1 MCLNC
6 GCGEISNTHGD
17 PLNITLGKFR
27 LIALRNRSS
36 MEKQAENI
44 IATLRGVIKAK
55 EPRGEDELVVKIV
68 RHKAKP
74 KMEVKYVPRETRTYL
89 RKPKEK
95 A

>member
-6 GCGEISNTHGD
+6 GCGEVSNTHGD

-27 LIALRNRSS
+27 LIALRNKSS

-44 IATLRGVIKAK
+44 IATLRGVIKSDD
-55 EPRGEDELVVKIV
+55 PRGDDELVIKIV
-68 RHKAKP
+68 RHKVKP
-74 KMEVKYVPRETRTYL
+74 KMKVQYVPRSQL
-89 RKPKEK
+89 RRPKEK

>member
-6 GCGEISNTHGD
+6 GCGHFSNTHGD

-27 LIALRNRSS
+27 LIALRNQSS

-44 IATLRGVIKAK
+44 IATLRGVIKAE
-55 EPRGEDELVVKIV
+55 EPRGDDEIVVKIV
-68 RHKAKP
+68 RHKVKP
-74 KMEVKYVPRETRTYL
+74 KIEVKFVPRPERTYL
-89 RKPKEK
+89 RKPKTE